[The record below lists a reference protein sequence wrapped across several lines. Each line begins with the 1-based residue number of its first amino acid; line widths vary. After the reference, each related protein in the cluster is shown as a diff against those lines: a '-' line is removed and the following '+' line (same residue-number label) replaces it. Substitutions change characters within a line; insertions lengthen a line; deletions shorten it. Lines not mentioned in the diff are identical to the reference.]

1 MTCLGA
7 TPLIKGWSQLF
18 RLLQNK
24 WNYKFLWTTMKTA
37 QSHKWPFVR
46 QIYWISVNTL
56 HKKLSNVKWFSMS
69 LRHLVISLYV
79 SSSSDCDYK
88 VYYHNDEVWYQGSNR
103 QYRCIVSDNS
113 LVLTRRRAIIWTVS
127 AQIVFPQERI
137 MLPVPVFVFWAC
149 MLNDTICHMIHTTGN
164 IYQPSYVTWVT
175 RWITDITGYYSV
187 LSGVSGR

>member
-1 MTCLGA
+1 MKLQVPVNNNENSTVSQMTLCKA
-7 TPLIKGWSQLF
+7 N
-18 RLLQNK
+18 LLDIGQ
-24 WNYKFLWTTMKTA
+24 YTA
-37 QSHKWPFVR
+37 QKA
-46 QIYWISVNTL
+46 QQCEMI
-56 HKKLSNVKWFSMS
+56 MS

-127 AQIVFPQERI
+127 AQMVFPQERI
-137 MLPVPVFVFWAC
+137 MLPVSVFVFWAC